1 MEIIKLDLIPGKK
14 MPSLHASQFD
24 DGRAYHIDLTENRV
38 PYVLDGTETI
48 SVIVRKCDNTLVSM
62 DIANTFANKSYL
74 EFEVVEQMTA
84 CDGFN
89 YGEIILEKNG
99 DRLGSLNFYLVV
111 ETAPD
116 ENGITSKSE
125 IKNLKRQVHDIVVEE
140 LADNGA
146 EETGY
151 DNTKSGLDATNVQ
164 DALDELAQKP
174 SVDAY
179 TKTESDAFITD
190 EYDATSTYAIGD
202 MVIHENALYVC
213 STAITTAEAWNSAHW
228 TLTDIATAIGTVKTA
243 IPTKTSD
250 LQNDSGFAQI
260 DDSEES
266 ASKTY
271 SSEKIEAVV
280 KPISDKVDATT
291 EGGVSK
297 NIYPTSYLSEASG
310 ITYSNGIFSGKASA
324 FSGAT
329 RLTSFEENT
338 RYTAQITARK
348 ISGDYTTGNGL
359 ILRFDYDDTT
369 YMSTYVSNATT
380 SWTKFT
386 LTSDEG
392 KVISDFRLSYASG
405 GNDIWEV
412 KEVQVEKG
420 TTATSWVSPDA
431 MPLTAIDKTARGE
444 LSLIP
449 KLPWWSRFQNEFLR
463 IAYSAIW
470 VDKINTAVHWLFA
483 SDMGFNV
490 LKGDVEITS
499 DGELIMCHDPGFTF
513 DENGRIINYNSSNK
527 TLIVDMTYAECRS
540 KEYADNPS
548 RYGGYCPVADV
559 DDFIRIC
566 KDKGK
571 ICFLTIRATN
581 TAQVVAKAVEK
592 IKYYGMESRTILNA
606 VSSSIIDVIR
616 ANPDTSEMAVNFVAP
631 EGTAITTAQVDKC
644 LEWGNA
650 FLSIWADGVTSV
662 IDNSDTAIAYAKE
675 KGVPILAAVNG
686 EMSFWNYLIKKGVMG
701 YQITKPIFDVEP
713 KSQRFSVKMTSG
725 TPTFENLFASNR
737 FTATV
742 SVSGLRIY
750 VSDVCITD
758 SYLTNVID
766 GIQPIK
772 MNMLNPDIKCFDT
785 SGNSYTCVWSSAH
798 NRFEITIPD
807 TNDRTYRVLV
817 TV

>member
-1 MEIIKLDLIPGKK
+1 METIKLDLIPGKK

-74 EFEVVEQMTA
+74 EFEVTEQMTA
-84 CDGFN
+84 CSGFN

-116 ENGITSKSE
+116 ENGITSQSE
-125 IKNLKRQVHDIVVEE
+125 IKNLERQVHDIVVEE

-151 DNTKSGLDATNVQ
+151 DNTESGLDATNVQ
-164 DALDELAQKP
+164 DAIDELANKP

-179 TKTESDAFITD
+179 TKQESD
-190 EYDATSTYAIGD
+190 EKYAT
-202 MVIHENALYVC
+202 
-213 STAITTAEAWNSAHW
+213 
-228 TLTDIATAIGTVKTA
+228 KTELEDKADVSA

-369 YMSTYVSNATT
+369 YMSTYVPNATT

-499 DGELIMCHDPGFTF
+499 DGELVMCHDPGFTF

>member
-1 MEIIKLDLIPGKK
+1 METIKLDLIPGKK
-14 MPSLHASQFD
+14 MPSLHASQYD
-24 DGRAYHIDLTENRV
+24 EGRDYHIDLTENRV
-38 PYVLDGTETI
+38 PYELDGTEVLSLEI
-48 SVIVRKCDNTLVSM
+48 RKCDNTLCTM
-62 DIANTFANKSYL
+62 DIANSFGGKKYI
-74 EFEVVEQMTA
+74 EFRTTEQMNA
-84 CDGFN
+84 CAGFN
-89 YGEIILEKNG
+89 YGEIKLEKNG
-99 DRLGSLNFYLVV
+99 VRIGSLNFYLQV
-111 ETAPD
+111 EGAPD
-116 ENGITSKSE
+116 EGGITSQSE
-125 IKNLKRQVHDIVVEE
+125 INNLNRQVHDIVAEE

-151 DNTKSGLDATNVQ
+151 DNTESGLDATNVQ
-164 DALDELAQKP
+164 DAIDEVNTKIENIP

-179 TKTESDAFITD
+179 TKQESDEKYATKTELED
-190 EYDATSTYAIGD
+190 KADVSALATKADAST
-202 MVIHENALYVC
+202 V
-213 STAITTAEAWNSAHW
+213 TAISNK
-228 TLTDIATAIGTVKTA
+228 L
-243 IPTKTSD
+243 
-250 LQNDSGFAQI
+250 ND
-260 DDSEES
+260 
-266 ASKTY
+266 
-271 SSEKIEAVV
+271 V
-280 KPISDKVDATT
+280 T
-291 EGGVSK
+291 EGETSR
-297 NIYPTSYLSEASG
+297 NIFDSSFLEEATG
-310 ITYSNGIFSGKASA
+310 ITYSNGVFEGAASDFNNAGHLTGIFAEGKRYVAQVVA
-324 FSGAT
+324 RKKSGAT
-329 RLTSFEENT
+329 
-338 RYTAQITARK
+338 
-348 ISGDYTTGNGL
+348 TTGNGL
-359 ILRFDYDDTT
+359 IIRFKYSDGTYFST
-369 YMSTYVSNATT
+369 YMPNSTT
-380 SWTKFT
+380 SFTQFT
-386 LTSDEG
+386 LVSDEG
-392 KVISDFRLSYASG
+392 KDVTEFWFPYASG
-405 GNDIWEV
+405 GPNVWEV
-412 KEVQVEKG
+412 KNIQIEEG
-420 TTATSWVSPDA
+420 TTPTPY
-431 MPLTAIDKTARGE
+431 MPPEASTLTAIDKVARTKINE
-444 LSLIP
+444 
-449 KLPWWSRFQNEFLR
+449 LPWWSRFQNEFLR

-499 DGELIMCHDPGFTF
+499 DGELVMCHDPGFTF
-513 DENGRIINYNSSNK
+513 DENGRIINYDSSNK

-540 KEYADNPS
+540 KFYADNPQ

-581 TAQVVAKAVEK
+581 TASVVAKALEK
-592 IKYYGMESRTILNA
+592 IRYYGMESRTILNA
-606 VSSSIIDVIR
+606 VQLSIIDVIR
-616 ANPDTSEMAVNFVAP
+616 ENHDADGIAVNFVAP
-631 EGTAITTAQVDKC
+631 EGQAITTAQVDKC
-644 LEWGNA
+644 VEWGNA

-662 IDNSDTAIAYAKE
+662 IDNSATAIAYAKQ
-675 KGVPILAAVNG
+675 KNVPLLAAVSG
-686 EMSFWNYLIKKGVMG
+686 DVSFWNYLIKKGIMG

-713 KSQRFSVKMTSG
+713 KSQRFAVKMTSG